1 MKWKGGEIANVD
13 SHIRFW
19 DKSDP
24 YLKFLRVRKDDTFIE
39 VGRTEVIMDNPE
51 PDWKPVTLPA
61 EKLID
66 MNIQKKLFKV

>member
-24 YLKFLRVRKDDTFIE
+24 YLKFSRIREDDTCI
-39 VGRTEVIMDNPE
+39 
-51 PDWKPVTLPA
+51 
-61 EKLID
+61 
-66 MNIQKKLFKV
+66 